1 LSESKLSGW
10 IPLIGI
16 FLIGY
21 GGAYFDFS
29 SVMIILM
36 VVVAGVLWIM
46 TADDITTA
54 RAILVLAAVLSAGL
68 MGAALERADAPP
80 AVEQEPQ
87 SLPEQVEDLV
97 GDSGGGGPISPALQ
111 DAQPSAEETP

>member
-1 LSESKLSGW
+1 
-10 IPLIGI
+10 
-16 FLIGY
+16 
-21 GGAYFDFS
+21 
-29 SVMIILM
+29 
-36 VVVAGVLWIM
+36 M
-46 TADDITTA
+46 TSRPHGRSWCWPPSFR
-54 RAILVLAAVLSAGL
+54 RALHI